1 MMKRPFAVIGFTV
14 FFTIAFLFDKE
25 TGVTAAALAVF
36 AVALVVALFSK
47 KIKESKF
54 MLLCPASGAVACVML
69 IVLHTFVFI
78 PAAVY
83 AGGEYRLKAQIK
95 DEVSVKYGKYYFD
108 ATSVEI
114 DGEEVNADLRLV
126 FSIPPDLKPYDYV
139 EGDFAFYQPG
149 ATDKDYLNS
158 YRAKGLLLGAY
169 PVSENYRITETPD
182 SEKPFMFRLINLRN
196 IIKRALY
203 DVYPDENGA
212 LAVGM
217 ILGDKSEIASETYN
231 SFRSAGIVHLICVS
245 GLHLTLWAS
254 LILAILRSIG
264 LKEKPAC
271 ILAAVGVV
279 LFMALT
285 GFSYSV
291 IRSGIMMLVYL
302 ASRFVSREQD
312 SINSLGFSVVVIALV
327 SPYAMASASL
337 QLSVLATLGILCV
350 NEYVFPDMQ
359 LLYGRINNKILRAAV
374 KFVGNALLVTMSATL
389 FIQPVMLGLSG
400 GFSFASIVSNLI
412 VTPFASGAM
421 IMSALG
427 ALSGVFLPPELNI
440 FGFIGKIF
448 LQYIIKASGF
458 IASKDILNLTVD
470 KTASD
475 AILCIVFFFLSAML
489 LLAFIYK
496 PKYPAMLVAVCAVFF
511 VSVIAFDVIQKNET
525 RIRVVDT
532 GNGVSVLVTQ
542 NGNGLLIG
550 CGGTSYTGE
559 TEIINAQAAAGGFDC
574 LVLPSADK
582 ASSAYALDVIKE
594 CNPKNIYVN
603 KLPENAEY
611 IVDKDALNSFDGV
624 YSSDGIEM
632 RFHEVDGEAAAF
644 VETKDVSLLVL
655 AYPATDLSTLPQNFR
670 EADLLV
676 CLSDYPAD
684 SAECSFDFTVICANN
699 QKGVAAQNELISRG
713 VNAVATGG
721 NGDVIIKAN
730 KGELEFDRE

>member
-1 MMKRPFAVIGFTV
+1 MKRPFAVIGFTV

-47 KIKESKF
+47 KIRECKV
-54 MLLCPASGAVACVML
+54 MLLCPASGAVACVLL
-69 IVLHTFVFI
+69 IVVHTFLFV
-78 PAAVY
+78 PAAIY

-114 DGEEVNADLRLV
+114 DGEEVKADLRLV
-126 FSIPPDLKPYDYV
+126 FSVPPDLKLYDYV

-254 LILAILRSIG
+254 LILAIFRSIG
-264 LKEKPAC
+264 LKEKSAC

-337 QLSVLATLGILCV
+337 QLSVLATLGILCI
-350 NEYVFPDMQ
+350 NEYVFSDMQ
-359 LLYGRINNKILRAAV
+359 LLYERINNKIFRTAV
-374 KFVGNALLVTMSATL
+374 KFVGNAFLVTLSATL

-427 ALSGVFLPPELNI
+427 ALFGVFLPPELNV

-475 AILCIVFFFLSAML
+475 AILCIIFFFLSAMI

-496 PKYPAMLVAVCAVFF
+496 PQYPAMLFAVCAVFF
-511 VSVIAFDVIQKNET
+511 VSVIAFDAIQKNET
-525 RIRVVDT
+525 RVRVVDT

-542 NGNGLLIG
+542 GGNSLLIG

-559 TEIINAQAAAGGFDC
+559 SEIINAQAAAGGVDC

-594 CNPKNIYVN
+594 CDPKSIFVN

-611 IVDKDALNSFDGV
+611 VLDKDALNSFDEV

-632 RFHEVDGEAAAF
+632 RFHEADGEAAVF
-644 VETKDVSLLVL
+644 VKTKNVSLLVL
-655 AYPATDLSTLPQNFR
+655 AYPATDLSTLPQDLR

-684 SAECSFDFTVICANN
+684 SVECTFDFTVICANN
-699 QKGVAAQNELISRG
+699 QKGVAAQNELINQG

-721 NGDVIIKAN
+721 NGDIIIKAYKDN
-730 KGELEFDRE
+730 FEIDRE